1 MSEQR
6 KREAI
11 ARGFSHTA
19 LALLCAAT
27 GAVHAQEVALDEM
40 QRNIEIFSG
49 VLREGLDLNSR
60 AGIFSPLIGSVR
72 GTYFMK
78 QGVVL
83 DIISPLGNS
92 RSSINW
98 QSLEG
103 SLQQLSGQISE
114 FVSARANSA
123 DLASM
128 RESMALSLRAD
139 AARGAYAE
147 LLEQLRDTDFSATV
161 ESALKEVADSA
172 RSLHQWGRI
181 DDARLQEISREL
193 ASMRE
198 GLNERVQ
205 TLMALRA
212 QASAQDSSVMD
223 EAHLQQLRERVE
235 QWRASI
241 VPLQEQAASRAREW
255 VAQAEQARQER
266 EQQWLA
272 SRAGFEASLFELT
285 CNYSA
290 ALRSL
295 PEDEHLT
302 LVLKGLGEQ
311 SGTRYQDR
319 IHVLDKRD
327 ILRCQQG
334 DISPAELQARASTY
348 SY

>member
-60 AGIFSPLIGSVR
+60 AGIFSPLNGSVR

-128 RESMALSLRAD
+128 RESMALSKRAGRLLAGRALPF
-139 AARGAYAE
+139 AA
-147 LLEQLRDTDFSATV
+147 
-161 ESALKEVADSA
+161 SA
-172 RSLHQWGRI
+172 R
-181 DDARLQEISREL
+181 
-193 ASMRE
+193 
-198 GLNERVQ
+198 
-205 TLMALRA
+205 
-212 QASAQDSSVMD
+212 
-223 EAHLQQLRERVE
+223 
-235 QWRASI
+235 
-241 VPLQEQAASRAREW
+241 
-255 VAQAEQARQER
+255 
-266 EQQWLA
+266 
-272 SRAGFEASLFELT
+272 
-285 CNYSA
+285 
-290 ALRSL
+290 
-295 PEDEHLT
+295 
-302 LVLKGLGEQ
+302 
-311 SGTRYQDR
+311 
-319 IHVLDKRD
+319 
-327 ILRCQQG
+327 
-334 DISPAELQARASTY
+334 
-348 SY
+348 

>member
-1 MSEQR
+1 MNEQGR
-6 KREAI
+6 RGPG
-11 ARGFSHTA
+11 ARGFSSA
-19 LALLCAAT
+19 AFALLCATT
-27 GAVHAQEVALDEM
+27 GVAHAQDVVLEEM

-60 AGIFSPLIGSVR
+60 AGIFSPLNGSVR

-83 DIISPLGNS
+83 EIISPLGNS

-103 SLQQLSGQISE
+103 SLQQLSGQISD
-114 FVSARANSA
+114 FVSARANAA

-139 AARGAYAE
+139 AARGAYAD

-161 ESALKEVADSA
+161 ENALKEVTDSA

-181 DDARLQEISREL
+181 DDARLQQITREL

-198 GLNERVQ
+198 SLNERMQ
-205 TLMALRA
+205 ALMALRA
-212 QASAQDSSVMD
+212 QASAGDSSTLD
-223 EAHLQQLRERVE
+223 EAQLQQLRERVE

-241 VPLQEQAASRAREW
+241 APLQEQAVNRAREW
-255 VAQAEQARQER
+255 AAQAEQARQER
-266 EQQWLA
+266 EQQWLS
-272 SRAGFEASLFELT
+272 SRAGFETNLFELA

-311 SGTRYQDR
+311 NGTRYQDR